1 MPTPV
6 AEALPGQHI
15 LLSFL
20 ATQSQ
25 ISLTRLYSKP
35 SACLSLFRLLNA
47 LERQII
53 MNYLWLEGPVS
64 SNTMSVW
71 ITREGQAPYKS
82 AMETL
87 ASLQVLPAAKPGSN
101 MLQLSPSFKKNFRLA
116 LTGGGDHMSF
126 GAPCEKDP
134 AGGVTVEMLD
144 RYAANCWESILHFMV
159 SSGTDGRAS
168 RPTKGI
174 LYLLDRSG
182 LMAGQGAPKITSQGF
197 QFLLTSPHAQLWT
210 LLLQYLT
217 ITNER
222 NIDMVEVIQFL
233 FMLSTMQL
241 GQEYSTEPFSTT
253 YQSVL
258 EDLID
263 YGLVYKRQPN
273 RIYPTRLAT
282 TLTSGSSTTASSS
295 AISSQTQ
302 TGATTSNSGT
312 VATAGGGFII
322 LETNYRLYAY
332 TENPLQIAILNLF
345 VSLRGRFSN
354 LVTGSITRESV
365 RKALDNGITADQ
377 IISYLVTHAHP
388 QMHKNNPLIPITVQD
403 QIRLWEQEK
412 NRVQIAEGYLW
423 KEFTASTDYNLV
435 LDHAKST
442 SSVVWENEQARMFFV
457 TPDGHI
463 ELEMLLVQQLP

>member
-1 MPTPV
+1 
-6 AEALPGQHI
+6 
-15 LLSFL
+15 
-20 ATQSQ
+20 
-25 ISLTRLYSKP
+25 
-35 SACLSLFRLLNA
+35 
-47 LERQII
+47 
-53 MNYLWLEGPVS
+53 
-64 SNTMSVW
+64 
-71 ITREGQAPYKS
+71 
-82 AMETL
+82 
-87 ASLQVLPAAKPGSN
+87 
-101 MLQLSPSFKKNFRLA
+101 
-116 LTGGGDHMSF
+116 
-126 GAPCEKDP
+126 
-134 AGGVTVEMLD
+134 
-144 RYAANCWESILHFMV
+144 
-159 SSGTDGRAS
+159 
-168 RPTKGI
+168 
-174 LYLLDRSG
+174 
-182 LMAGQGAPKITSQGF
+182 
-197 QFLLTSPHAQLWT
+197 
-210 LLLQYLT
+210 
-217 ITNER
+217 
-222 NIDMVEVIQFL
+222 
-233 FMLSTMQL
+233 
-241 GQEYSTEPFSTT
+241 EYSTELFSTT

-282 TLTSGSSTTASSS
+282 TLTSGASATASSS
-295 AISSQTQ
+295 AVSSQAQ
-302 TGATTSNSGT
+302 TGAGVSGTGT

-435 LDHAKST
+435 LEHARST
-442 SSVVWENEQARMFFV
+442 SSVVWENERARMFFV
-457 TPDGHI
+457 TPDGHASCRDFVNQRMR
-463 ELEMLLVQQLP
+463 EGGGFA